1 MTESTNPFADLGLR
15 PEIVETLTALGY
27 EAPTPIQART
37 IPLMLAGRDI
47 IGQAQTGTGKTAA
60 FALPILEKV
69 DPKLR
74 DTQALVL
81 TPTRELAMQ
90 VADAIHSY
98 SSKVG
103 AISVLPV
110 YGGAPIYPQ
119 LKRLERG
126 AHVVVGT
133 PGRLIDHLE
142 RKSLDLSKIRVLVLD
157 EADEMLKMGF
167 AEEVDKILAGVPDE
181 RQIALFSATMPDEVL
196 KVAKRHLRNP
206 ERVEIEH
213 RSVSAPM
220 IEQRFLNVS
229 EGQKLEVL
237 TQILELQPAE
247 AVLIFRRTKTGSAE
261 LAEKLEGRGF
271 SAVAMHGDMTQS
283 LRESVI
289 RRLRAGQV
297 EIVVATD
304 VAARGLDVEQ
314 IEHVINYD
322 VPYDVEAYVHR
333 IGRTGRAGRAGL
345 ATMFITP
352 RERKMMREIERY
364 TGAQI
369 KPMKMPTRAD
379 IAAKRIGV
387 FKDTIRKTIAEGDL
401 DMYLE
406 LVEQL
411 VEEGPFDIADIAAAA
426 ARIANGSRA
435 LVRAREEDT
444 IERVETKAEAAPSFD
459 GEETPDK
466 TVTLSMAVGRA
477 NGIRPADVVGSIA
490 NEADIPGREIGPI
503 DIQEDVT
510 YVGIPQRY
518 VELVLEK
525 VGKAKFRG
533 RSINLK
539 VAQAGEQRAARPSR
553 PMRDDRPSR
562 DDRPP
567 RKYDRDE
574 GAAPR
579 SYDRPRP
586 AAGPRTYD
594 KPRSPAGPRN
604 YDKPSG
610 PRSYDKPAGP
620 RSYDKPSGPRNYDK
634 PRAAAGPRS
643 YDKPRSAAG
652 PRSYDKPRSAAGPRS
667 YDKPRPPA
675 GAGPRTYDRR
685 PPEPTAPRDRVT
697 RATGSGPR
705 DRADRAGAPPRRDDQ
720 LPGREYS
727 PRATPKPFYS
737 DVKKGGFKGKKRK

>member
-1 MTESTNPFADLGLR
+1 MSESTNPFAELGLR
-15 PEIVETLTALGY
+15 AEIVETLTDLGY
-27 EAPTPIQART
+27 EVPTPIQERT
-37 IPLMLAGRDI
+37 IPLMLAARDL

-60 FALPILEKV
+60 FALPILEKI
-69 DPKLR
+69 DPSLR

-98 SSKVG
+98 AVKLG
-103 AISVLPV
+103 PISVLPV
-110 YGGAPIYPQ
+110 YGGAPIFPQ
-119 LKRLERG
+119 LKRLDRG
-126 AHVVVGT
+126 AHIVVGT

-142 RKSLDLSKIRVLVLD
+142 RGSLKLSKIRVLVLD

-167 AEEVDKILAGVPDE
+167 AEEVDKILAAVPEE
-181 RQIALFSATMPDEVL
+181 RQIALFSATMPEEVMR
-196 KVAKRHLRNP
+196 VAKRHLRNP

-213 RSVSAPM
+213 RSVAAGAPA

-271 SAVAMHGDMTQS
+271 AAVAMHGDMTQS

-333 IGRTGRAGRAGL
+333 IGRTGRAGRSGL

-364 TGAQI
+364 TGTQI
-369 KPMKMPTRAD
+369 KPMKMPTGAD
-379 IAAKRIGV
+379 IVAKRIGV

-401 DMYLE
+401 DMYVE

-411 VEEGPFDIADIAAAA
+411 VEEGPFDMADIAAAA

-435 LVRAREEDT
+435 LVKTREEETVERLETRKETRSDLPARR
-444 IERVETKAEAAPSFD
+444 ERVSHDDETHGDDDAEV
-459 GEETPDK
+459 TDK
-466 TVTLSMAVGRA
+466 TITLSMSVGRA

-490 NEADIPGREIGPI
+490 NEAGIPGREIGPI

-510 YVGIPQRY
+510 YVGIPQRF
-518 VELVLEK
+518 VEVVLEK
-525 VGKAKFRG
+525 VGKARFRG
-533 RSINLK
+533 RAVNLK
-539 VAQAGEQRAARPSR
+539 VALPGTQTARRAAPRPD
-553 PMRDDRPSR
+553 RDR
-562 DDRPP
+562 DERPP
-567 RKYDRDE
+567 RKYDRPAGTGFRKPAEGTGFRKPAEGSGFRNRSDE
-574 GAAPR
+574 RPPRDARPARDERPARDARPSSPR

-586 AAGPRTYD
+586 
-594 KPRSPAGPRN
+594 SSS
-604 YDKPSG
+604 SG
-610 PRSYDKPAGP
+610 PRPAGSAAP
-620 RSYDKPSGPRNYDK
+620 RRPMASGPRD
-634 PRAAAGPRS
+634 
-643 YDKPRSAAG
+643 
-652 PRSYDKPRSAAGPRS
+652 
-667 YDKPRPPA
+667 PA
-675 GAGPRTYDRR
+675 PISG
-685 PPEPTAPRDRVT
+685 PRDRVT

-705 DRADRAGAPPRRDDQ
+705 DHAAAPRRDDR

-727 PRATPKPFYS
+727 PRPSKPFYS

>member
-1 MTESTNPFADLGLR
+1 MSEPTNPFASLGLR
-15 PEIVETLTALGY
+15 AEIVETLTALGY
-27 EAPTPIQART
+27 EVPTPIQERT
-37 IPLMLAGRDI
+37 IPLMLAARDL

-60 FALPILEKV
+60 FALPILEKI

-74 DTQALVL
+74 DTQALIL

-98 SSKVG
+98 AVKIGQVS
-103 AISVLPV
+103 ILPV
-110 YGGAPIYPQ
+110 YGGAPIFPQ
-119 LKRLERG
+119 LKRLDRG
-126 AHVVVGT
+126 AQIVVGT

-142 RKSLDLSKIRVLVLD
+142 RGSLNLSKIRVLVLD

-167 AEEVDKILAGVPDE
+167 AEEVDKILAAVPEE
-181 RQIALFSATMPDEVL
+181 RQIALFSATMPEEVMR
-196 KVAKRHLRNP
+196 VAKRHLRNP

-213 RSVSAPM
+213 RNVASGAPA

-271 SAVAMHGDMTQS
+271 AAVAMHGDMTQP

-333 IGRTGRAGRAGL
+333 IGRTGRAGRTGI

-352 RERKMMREIERY
+352 RERKLRREIERY
-364 TGAQI
+364 TGTPI

-411 VEEGPFDIADIAAAA
+411 VEEGPFDMADIAAAA

-435 LVRAREEDT
+435 LVKAREEET
-444 IERVETKAEAAPSFD
+444 VERVEARTESRGETAAPRRERDSD
-459 GEETPDK
+459 DSDAGATDK
-466 TVTLSMAVGRA
+466 TITLSMSVGRA

-503 DIQEDVT
+503 DIQEDIT

-518 VELVLEK
+518 VEVVLEK
-525 VGKAKFRG
+525 VGKARFRG
-533 RSINLK
+533 RAVNLK
-539 VAQAGEQRAARPSR
+539 VALPGSQTARR
-553 PMRDDRPSR
+553 P
-562 DDRPP
+562 
-567 RKYDRDE
+567 
-574 GAAPR
+574 APR
-579 SYDRPRP
+579 PDRIGSGPRDRKEMRPDSKPRSYERPDPEKRPYEKRDPEKRPYDRPRP
-586 AAGPRTYD
+586 AG
-594 KPRSPAGPRN
+594 
-604 YDKPSG
+604 
-610 PRSYDKPAGP
+610 
-620 RSYDKPSGPRNYDK
+620 
-634 PRAAAGPRS
+634 
-643 YDKPRSAAG
+643 SAA
-652 PRSYDKPRSAAGPRS
+652 P
-667 YDKPRPPA
+667 
-675 GAGPRTYDRR
+675 RR
-685 PPEPTAPRDRVT
+685 PMGA
-697 RATGSGPR
+697 GPR
-705 DRADRAGAPPRRDDQ
+705 DRAAAPASRPYQRDDRAPRASARPGTADRPPRRDDR

-727 PRATPKPFYS
+727 PRTPKPFYS